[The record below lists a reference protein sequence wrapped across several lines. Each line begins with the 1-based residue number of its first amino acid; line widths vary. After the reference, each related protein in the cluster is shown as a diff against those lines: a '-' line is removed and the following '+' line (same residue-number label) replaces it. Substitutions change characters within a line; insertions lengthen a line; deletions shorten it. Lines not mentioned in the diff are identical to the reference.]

1 MRESARNMQV
11 LGPTHRAILVIS
23 SFFSADR
30 SELMTEYKVGEIWRP
45 EREREREV
53 KHQGEEEDSGR
64 RRVIL
69 SQSERKT
76 ERERNLSTCRR
87 GQLVIPP
94 LCL

>member
-1 MRESARNMQV
+1 MEA
-11 LGPTHRAILVIS
+11 G
-23 SFFSADR
+23 
-30 SELMTEYKVGEIWRP
+30 
-45 EREREREV
+45 EREREV

-69 SQSERKT
+69 SQSER
-76 ERERNLSTCRR
+76 ERNLSTRRR

>member
-1 MRESARNMQV
+1 MEA
-11 LGPTHRAILVIS
+11 G
-23 SFFSADR
+23 
-30 SELMTEYKVGEIWRP
+30 
-45 EREREREV
+45 EREREV

-69 SQSERKT
+69 SQNER
-76 ERERNLSTCRR
+76 ERERNLSTRRR